1 MEFIPKNREWV
12 KNAAIVFLAVLL
24 VLTFFSNTIMN
35 RTLPEVATAA
45 VTDGSIVAK
54 VRGSGT
60 VKANGNHDVKATQT
74 REIRSVMVKVGQEV
88 KTGDPLFVLGAG
100 DSVELEAAKENLRDL
115 QYAYQKAA
123 VNMPNYSDYPAQKK
137 TWDQAIRKRDSAK
150 EAMDAAQATYN
161 KMAESLGISPKEDKD
176 KLDAAATEMKTA
188 YDNLLGVQ
196 ASYDERYLALSKI
209 VDLWQNEVN
218 AKLQGYQP
226 APTPVPTVPVG
237 GTDTGSGTGT
247 DDEEDNE
254 NQNNENQNNENQNNG
269 QKTQG
274 EPDGGTGDN
283 TNDEVPDESGLPEQQ
298 GVAAS
303 TLSASG
309 ANRGFVKLLS
319 VEPTGGYVFLSSTA
333 GLPPIDIT
341 QKDKDPGVAK
351 EIENLSLEDTKRYLA
366 TAQSDLSA
374 FVSANSSTLK
384 DAQAVYETAKAKY
397 EALQKYN
404 DSKYPE
410 LLPYKEALDNAA
422 SAYDAAVI
430 ACISAEETYNELVN
444 SNYKSLTSASIDLQQ
459 MAEKIKLAQEKVKEL
474 SGDAGDQIV
483 ANVNGIV
490 TSIGCSAGDTVT
502 KDTVVCTIEVP
513 DMGHTLSFSVT
524 NDQAQRLRVG
534 DTATV
539 SNYYWGK
546 EIVATLTTIRTDP
559 KNPQTNKELTFDLS
573 GDVSSGS
580 ELTISVGQKSAN
592 YDVIIPNSSI
602 RSDNNGKFV
611 LAVQAKSSPLGNR
624 YIAKRVSVEVL
635 ASDDNNS
642 AVVADLGYGDYV
654 ITTSSSPVKSGD
666 QVRMA
671 ESNG

>member
-1 MEFIPKNREWV
+1 MEFKPKNRDWV

-100 DSVELEAAKENLRDL
+100 DSAELEAAKDTLRDL

-123 VNMPNYSDYPAQKK
+123 VNMPTFNNTAEYRAVQTAERNLEAARKAYQNADDAYNTVKAKIDATIKEEDLQNLENAK
-137 TWDQAIRKRDSAK
+137 TNM
-150 EAMDAAQATYN
+150 EN
-161 KMAESLGISPKEDKD
+161 
-176 KLDAAATEMKTA
+176 A
-188 YDNLLGVQ
+188 YKNLVEIQ
-196 ASYDERYLALSKI
+196 ASYDKRYLALSEI
-209 VDLWQNEVN
+209 VTLWQNEVN
-218 AKLQGYQP
+218 NKLSSYEPEPSAEPAP
-226 APTPVPTVPVG
+226 APTPAPTPEPPAESESADQAEAEALSFN
-237 GTDTGSGTGT
+237 GTVSG
-247 DDEEDNE
+247 
-254 NQNNENQNNENQNNG
+254 
-269 QKTQG
+269 
-274 EPDGGTGDN
+274 
-283 TNDEVPDESGLPEQQ
+283 
-298 GVAAS
+298 
-303 TLSASG
+303 
-309 ANRGFVKLLS
+309 FIKLLGGQN
-319 VEPTGGYVFLSSTA
+319 TGRYVVLSSAA
-333 GLPPIDIT
+333 GLPPIDIMKKAT
-341 QKDKDPGVAK
+341 DDNIRKQIDD
-351 EIENLSLEDTKRYLA
+351 LSLEDTQRYLA
-366 TAQSDLSA
+366 AAQNDLSA
-374 FVSANSSTLK
+374 FVQSNKATLSDANT
-384 DAQAVYETAKAKY
+384 VYETAKAKY
-397 EALQKYN
+397 DAL
-404 DSKYPE
+404 SKYTDEKYYE
-410 LLPYKEALDNAA
+410 LVPYREALDTAEAA
-422 SAYDAAVI
+422 LTAAEDAYNDALANLSFTQ
-430 ACISAEETYNELVN
+430 A
-444 SNYKSLTSASIDLQQ
+444 SNDRTLTSASIDLQQ
-459 MAEKIKLAQEKVKEL
+459 MAEKIKIAQEKVKEL

-546 EIVATLTTIRTDP
+546 EIVATLTTIRVDP
-559 KNPQTNKELTFDLS
+559 KNPQTNKELTFDLT

-611 LAVQAKSSPLGNR
+611 LAIQAKSSPLGNR
-624 YIAKRVSVEVL
+624 YIAKRVGVEVL

>member
-1 MEFIPKNREWV
+1 MEFKPKNREWV

-35 RTLPEVATAA
+35 RSLPEVATAA

-100 DSVELEAAKENLRDL
+100 DSAELEAAKDTLRDL

-123 VNMPNYSDYPAQKK
+123 VNMPTFNNTAEYRAVQ
-137 TWDQAIRKRDSAK
+137 TAERNR
-150 EAMDAAQATYN
+150 DAAQKAYDDAETAYN
-161 KMAESLGISPKEDKD
+161 VMKENLADKETLD
-176 KLDAAATEMKTA
+176 KLADAENAMKDA
-188 YDNLLGVQ
+188 YNTLISVQ
-196 ASYDERYLALSKI
+196 ASYDTAYQNLSAKV
-209 VDLWQNEVN
+209 VDWQNRVN
-218 AKLQGYQP
+218 ELRNETPITTPEPTPTPTPEPTPTP
-226 APTPVPTVPVG
+226 APTPTP
-237 GTDTGSGTGT
+237 
-247 DDEEDNE
+247 
-254 NQNNENQNNENQNNG
+254 
-269 QKTQG
+269 
-274 EPDGGTGDN
+274 EPPAQT
-283 TNDEVPDESGLPEQQ
+283 SLEQDA
-298 GVAAS
+298 GAE
-303 TLSASG
+303 TLSSHGKSG
-309 ANRGFVKLLS
+309 GDVLLGS
-319 VEPTGGYVFLSSTA
+319 IQPTGGYVRLAALQGSYQPGEKTPNDVTA
-333 GLPPIDIT
+333 LT
-341 QKDKDPGVAK
+341 EAEQW
-351 EIENLSLEDTKRYLA
+351 LA
-366 TAQSDLSA
+366 A
-374 FVSANSSTLK
+374 
-384 DAQAVYETAKAKY
+384 AQAELASFAANNNATLTNAKNSYDTAKAKY
-397 EALQKYN
+397 DALLKYN
-404 DSKYPE
+404 EQVNYQ
-410 LLPYKEALDNAA
+410 LVPYKEALDKANAA
-422 SAYDAAVI
+422 LIDAKDAYDI
-430 ACISAEETYNELVN
+430 ALANLNYTQA
-444 SNYKSLTSASIDLQQ
+444 SNDKTLTSASIDLQQ
-459 MAEKIKLAQEKVKEL
+459 MAEKIKIAQEKVKEL

-483 ANVNGIV
+483 ANVNGVV
-490 TSIGCSAGDTVT
+490 TAITCSAGDTVT

-539 SNYYWGK
+539 SNYYWGQ
-546 EIVATLTTIRTDP
+546 EIVATLTSIRTDP

-573 GDVSSGS
+573 GDVTSGS

-592 YDVIIPNSSI
+592 YDVIIPNSAI

-611 LAVQAKSSPLGNR
+611 LAIQAKSSPLGNR

-642 AVVADLGYGDYV
+642 AVVAELGYGDYV

>member
-1 MEFIPKNREWV
+1 MEFKPKNREWV

-60 VKANGNHDVKATQT
+60 VKANGSHDVKATQT

-100 DSVELEAAKENLRDL
+100 DSAELEAAKENLRDL
-115 QYAYQKAA
+115 QYAYQKSAI
-123 VNMPNYSDYPAQKK
+123 NMPTFNNTAEYRAVQTAERNLDAAEKTYDDAKK
-137 TWDQAIRKRDSAK
+137 TY
-150 EAMDAAQATYN
+150 DA
-161 KMAESLGISPKEDKD
+161 MAESIKD
-176 KLDAAATEMKTA
+176 KSDLQELEKARGDMQKA
-188 YDNLLGVQ
+188 YDNLISVQ
-196 ASYDERYLALSKI
+196 RSYDDRYLDLSEKVVFWQEVVNQKLAQFSPSPI
-209 VDLWQNEVN
+209 PEPTSSPDTESVTTDDSGTEAGGVVPAVNISAGHVDLLVGK
-218 AKLQGYQP
+218 AQGAY
-226 APTPVPTVPVG
+226 V
-237 GTDTGSGTGT
+237 
-247 DDEEDNE
+247 
-254 NQNNENQNNENQNNG
+254 
-269 QKTQG
+269 
-274 EPDGGTGDN
+274 
-283 TNDEVPDESGLPEQQ
+283 
-298 GVAAS
+298 
-303 TLSASG
+303 TLSAYDPSG
-309 ANRGFVKLLS
+309 TL
-319 VEPTGGYVFLSSTA
+319 
-333 GLPPIDIT
+333 D
-341 QKDKDPGVAK
+341 
-351 EIENLSLEDTKRYLA
+351 IENMDLA
-366 TAQSDLSA
+366 TAQAYLA
-374 FVSANSSTLK
+374 
-384 DAQAVYETAKAKY
+384 DAQRALSDFVTANTATLTNAQNVYDTAKAKY
-397 EALQKYN
+397 DALQKYN
-404 DSKYPE
+404 ESIYYE
-410 LLPYKEALDNAA
+410 LVPYREALDTAEAA
-422 SAYDAAVI
+422 LAAAEDAYNDALANL
-430 ACISAEETYNELVN
+430 SYTQS
-444 SNYKSLTSASIDLQQ
+444 SNDKTLASASIDLQQ

-483 ANVNGIV
+483 ANVNGTV
-490 TSIGCSAGDTVT
+490 TAIGCSAGDTVT

-573 GDVSSGS
+573 GDVTSGS

-592 YDVIIPNSSI
+592 YDVIIPNSAI

-611 LAVQAKSSPLGNR
+611 LAIQAKSSPLGNR
-624 YIAKRVSVEVL
+624 YLAKRVSVEVL

>member
-1 MEFIPKNREWV
+1 MEFKPKNREWV

-100 DSVELEAAKENLRDL
+100 DSAELEAAKETLRDL

-123 VNMPNYSDYPAQKK
+123 VNMPTFNNTAEYRAVE
-137 TWDQAIRKRDSAK
+137 TARRNL
-150 EAMDAAQATYN
+150 EAAQS
-161 KMAESLGISPKEDKD
+161 AEKRAED
-176 KLDAAATEMKTA
+176 A
-188 YDNLLGVQ
+188 YDVIAARLGV
-196 ASYDERYLALSKI
+196 DDGKFND
-209 VDLWQNEVN
+209 DLQN
-218 AKLQGYQP
+218 
-226 APTPVPTVPVG
+226 
-237 GTDTGSGTGT
+237 
-247 DDEEDNE
+247 
-254 NQNNENQNNENQNNG
+254 
-269 QKTQG
+269 
-274 EPDGGTGDN
+274 
-283 TNDEVPDESGLPEQQ
+283 
-298 GVAAS
+298 
-303 TLSASG
+303 
-309 ANRGFVKLLS
+309 
-319 VEPTGGYVFLSSTA
+319 
-333 GLPPIDIT
+333 
-341 QKDKDPGVAK
+341 
-351 EIENLSLEDTKRYLA
+351 
-366 TAQSDLSA
+366 
-374 FVSANSSTLK
+374 LK
-384 DAQAVYETAKAKY
+384 DAQDDLEKAYANLVEVQKSYDARYLELSQIVDECQKEYNKLLEGYEPSEEPPPIETGGDNTENTSGGSTDTPSGTNPDDQNDLENSQSLTGDSTEQNDQEQIEGASLASVGPKNGYVNLLAVTDGNGGIMLLSSKDEEIAAAKNKLINAQNDLNAFVQSNKATLSNANSVYETAKAKY
-397 EALQKYN
+397 DALSKYN
-404 DSKYPE
+404 NEKYF
-410 LLPYKEALDNAA
+410 
-422 SAYDAAVI
+422 
-430 ACISAEETYNELVN
+430 ELVPYREAIEKAKAERITAEN
-444 SNYKSLTSASIDLQQ
+444 AYNDALANLNFTQASNNKSLTSASIDLQQ
-459 MAEKIKLAQEKVKEL
+459 MAEKIKIAQEKVKEL
-474 SGDAGDQIV
+474 SGDSEDQIV
-483 ANVNGIV
+483 SNVNGIV

-546 EIVATLTTIRTDP
+546 EIVATLTSIRVDP
-559 KNPQTNKELTFDLS
+559 KNPQTNKELTFDLT

-611 LAVQAKSSPLGNR
+611 LAIQAKSSPLGNR

>member
-1 MEFIPKNREWV
+1 MEFKPKNREWV

-60 VKANGNHDVKATQT
+60 VKANGSHDVKATQT

-100 DSVELEAAKENLRDL
+100 DSAELEAAKENLRDL

-123 VNMPNYSDYPAQKK
+123 VNMPTFNNTAQEREKNTAYSNWVAADKAYSAAEEAYKTIKEKIDSTINEEDRQNLAQ
-137 TWDQAIRKRDSAK
+137 AK
-150 EAMDAAQATYN
+150 ENME
-161 KMAESLGISPKEDKD
+161 K
-176 KLDAAATEMKTA
+176 A
-188 YDNLLGVQ
+188 YTNLVEIQ
-196 ASYDERYLALSKI
+196 ASYDSRYLALSEI
-209 VDLWQNEVN
+209 VTLWQSEVN
-218 AKLQGYQP
+218 NKLNAYKP
-226 APTPVPTVPVG
+226 EPTPEPPIVEDKPS
-237 GTDTGSGTGT
+237 SGTGT
-247 DDEEDNE
+247 EVETGNPDNIQQSQE
-254 NQNNENQNNENQNNG
+254 
-269 QKTQG
+269 
-274 EPDGGTGDN
+274 EPDGD
-283 TNDEVPDESGLPEQQ
+283 SGENENSNPPGENGATEQQ
-298 GVAAS
+298 SVEAS
-303 TLSASG
+303 NLSSRG
-309 ANRGFVKLLS
+309 TNRGVVNLLAIGS
-319 VEPTGGYVFLSSTA
+319 TGGYVSLNSA
-333 GLPPIDIT
+333 VGLTPIDIT
-341 QKDKDPGVAK
+341 QKDKDPIVK
-351 EIENLSLEDTKRYLA
+351 DKIDHLSLEDTQRYLA
-366 TAQSDLSA
+366 AAQSDLSA
-374 FVSANSSTLK
+374 FVQSNKSTLSDANS
-384 DAQAVYETAKAKY
+384 VYETAKAKY
-397 EALQKYN
+397 DALSKYTDEKYYELIPYREALEKAKAER
-404 DSKYPE
+404 D
-410 LLPYKEALDNAA
+410 AA
-422 SAYDAAVI
+422 WSAYEDALANLSYTQ
-430 ACISAEETYNELVN
+430 A
-444 SNYKSLTSASIDLQQ
+444 SNDKTLASASIDLQQ

-483 ANVNGIV
+483 ANVNGTV
-490 TSIGCSAGDTVT
+490 TAIGCSAGDTVT

-573 GDVSSGS
+573 GDVTSGS

-592 YDVIIPNSSI
+592 YDVIIPNSAI

-611 LAVQAKSSPLGNR
+611 LAIQAKSSPLGNR

>member
-1 MEFIPKNREWV
+1 MEFKPKNREWV

-60 VKANGNHDVKATQT
+60 VKANGSHDVKATQT

-100 DSVELEAAKENLRDL
+100 DSAELEAAKETLRDL

-123 VNMPNYSDYPAQKK
+123 VNMPTFNNTAEYRAVQ
-137 TWDQAIRKRDSAK
+137 TAERNR
-150 EAMDAAQATYN
+150 DAAQKAYDDAEKAYKYIQKELEDDPN
-161 KMAESLGISPKEDKD
+161 FQQSKMDLEKAQNEFLAAQEKYMSIKASYEAKKIELASAVEEWQKKVNELTNIQPPTPTTPSETQEVDNDLPTDPNPSSEPSGNNNLASDGGSDPVGRGDIAQDTPEVSGGPTVCSAYLPDGSFVDITSVKPGRGYVLLANAETELTLEQAKIERDKAQAEYDEFVKSNEIVVENAKAALD
-176 KLDAAATEMKTA
+176 KAKAN
-188 YDNLLGVQ
+188 YDNLLKYTEALYQELVPYRVAMEKAEASLFSAQNEYDIALANLSYTQ
-196 ASYDERYLALSKI
+196 ASNDKTLA
-209 VDLWQNEVN
+209 
-218 AKLQGYQP
+218 
-226 APTPVPTVPVG
+226 
-237 GTDTGSGTGT
+237 
-247 DDEEDNE
+247 
-254 NQNNENQNNENQNNG
+254 
-269 QKTQG
+269 
-274 EPDGGTGDN
+274 
-283 TNDEVPDESGLPEQQ
+283 
-298 GVAAS
+298 
-303 TLSASG
+303 
-309 ANRGFVKLLS
+309 
-319 VEPTGGYVFLSSTA
+319 
-333 GLPPIDIT
+333 
-341 QKDKDPGVAK
+341 
-351 EIENLSLEDTKRYLA
+351 
-366 TAQSDLSA
+366 
-374 FVSANSSTLK
+374 
-384 DAQAVYETAKAKY
+384 
-397 EALQKYN
+397 
-404 DSKYPE
+404 
-410 LLPYKEALDNAA
+410 
-422 SAYDAAVI
+422 
-430 ACISAEETYNELVN
+430 
-444 SNYKSLTSASIDLQQ
+444 SASIDLQQ
-459 MAEKIKLAQEKVKEL
+459 MAEKIKIAQEKVKEL

-483 ANVNGIV
+483 ANVNGTV
-490 TSIGCSAGDTVT
+490 TAIGCSAGDTVT

-573 GDVSSGS
+573 GDVTSGS

-592 YDVIIPNSSI
+592 YDVIIPNSAI

-611 LAVQAKSSPLGNR
+611 LAIQAKSSPLGNR